1 MCCVW
6 IYSRRSSISRSLV
19 WWWHRLGA
27 GGPTYTSLRHM
38 YTLDEAMAARAS
50 GRGGKE
56 GGYRDDVI
64 DWPSISR
71 LPSWLPPS
79 RSLSSHIHR
88 VPLSISPGLPAG
100 LSPLFSLPVARSP
113 SLFTPRAPPSIML
126 RDPILTHPAASN
138 SPANTAE
145 QNRGER
151 RKRVGAADDNNCFS
165 LYNSTHR
172 SFRDGKETIGI
183 VTNIVVLNTAAEE
196 NKK

>member
-50 GRGGKE
+50 GRGGEE

-88 VPLSISPGLPAG
+88 VPLPISPGLPAG
-100 LSPLFSLPVARSP
+100 LSPLFSLPVARRRC
-113 SLFTPRAPPSIML
+113 SLLAL
-126 RDPILTHPAASN
+126 RRPLCYAIPFSLIQQPATLLRTQRSRTEA
-138 SPANTAE
+138 
-145 QNRGER
+145 RGES
-151 RKRVGAADDNNCFS
+151 A
-165 LYNSTHR
+165 
-172 SFRDGKETIGI
+172 
-183 VTNIVVLNTAAEE
+183 
-196 NKK
+196 